1 MKPGVKNDEPREIL
15 QRRINRSEFHPFF
28 QPIVSLEDLRVVGF
42 EMLARHISPEG
53 TITAPADFIPAMEQS
68 GLLDELM
75 LSLMAQGFKTAA
87 AWPEQ
92 QFLSMNVSPSQ
103 LNGKDLTEIIHK
115 TAIQFQFDLARLK
128 IEITE
133 TALLNDIN
141 RARTEIEAL
150 SDMGCTIAMDDFGT
164 GYSSLAWLIQLPVN
178 TLKIDIS
185 FIRSMLDKKDSRK
198 IISSVVGLGRSL
210 DMDVIAEGVETDEQA
225 EMLRGIGCLYAQ
237 GYLFGRPVTAAESHS
252 MLTTVPDKGFLRRVA
267 RLSLD
272 QRAHQISS
280 MYAVPGTS
288 ICFLNPDLVIV
299 DASDTFAERV
309 GWAPQDLIHKYIY
322 EVIPSQAEKLIWL
335 QEFRIKGLP
344 YPPYEVMLPDGSSDL
359 VMVTRVEDEAKDLLG
374 FCVFGVKL
382 SSRDSNETN

>member
-15 QRRINRSEFHPFF
+15 QRRINRGEFHPFF

>member
-1 MKPGVKNDEPREIL
+1 MKHAVKNNEPRELL
-15 QRRINRSEFHPFF
+15 QQRIKRGEFHPFF
-28 QPIVSLEDLRVVGF
+28 QPIVSLEDLRVMGF
-42 EMLARHISPEG
+42 EMLARHISPKG
-53 TITAPADFIPAMEQS
+53 SITPPADFIPAMERE

-75 LSLMAQGFKTAA
+75 LSLMVQGFKMAA
-87 AWPEQ
+87 AWPDH

-103 LNGKDLTEIIHK
+103 LNGSYLTETIRK
-115 TAIQFQFDLARLK
+115 TAVQYGFDLARLK

-141 RARTEIEAL
+141 TARTEIEAL
-150 SDMGCTIAMDDFGT
+150 SEMGCTIAMDDFGT
-164 GYSSLAWLIQLPVN
+164 GYSSLAWLIRLPVN
-178 TLKIDIS
+178 TLKIDSS
-185 FIRSMLDKKDSRK
+185 FIQSMLDKKDSRK

-210 DMDVIAEGVETDEQA
+210 DMDVVAEGVETDEQA

-237 GYLFGRPVTAAESHS
+237 GYLFGRPVAAAESGL
-252 MLTTVPDKGFLRRVA
+252 MLTTATGKDFNQRVA

-288 ICFLNPDLVIV
+288 ICFLNPELMIV

-309 GWAPQDLIHKYIY
+309 GWAPQDVIHKYIY
-322 EVIPSQAEKLIWL
+322 EVIPSQADKLLWL
-335 QEFRIKGLP
+335 QAFRKKGLP
-344 YPPYEVMLPDGSSDL
+344 YPPYEVVLPDGSSDL

-374 FCVFGVKL
+374 FCVFGVRL
-382 SSRDSNETN
+382 SKRDDNDKN

>member
-1 MKPGVKNDEPREIL
+1 MKHGVKNDEPRERLL
-15 QRRINRSEFHPFF
+15 QRIKRGEFHPFF
-28 QPIVSLEDLRVVGF
+28 QPIVSLEDQRVMGF

-53 TITAPADFIPAMEQS
+53 TITPPADFIPAMEQT

-75 LSLMAQGFKTAA
+75 LSLMVQGFRAAA

-103 LNGKDLTEIIHK
+103 LNGRYLTETIRN
-115 TAIQFQFDLARLK
+115 TALQARFDLCRLK

-133 TALLNDIN
+133 TALLNDIHT
-141 RARTEIEAL
+141 ARTEIEAL
-150 SDMGCTIAMDDFGT
+150 SEMGCTIAMDDFGT

-178 TLKIDIS
+178 TLKIDSS

-237 GYLFGRPVTAAESHS
+237 GYLFGRPVSAAESGL
-252 MLTTVPDKGFLRRVA
+252 MLTTATDKGFVRRVA

-288 ICFLNPDLVIV
+288 ICFLDPELVIV

-309 GWAPQDLIHKYIY
+309 GWTPHDLIHKYIY
-322 EVIPSQAEKLIWL
+322 EVIPSQADKLLWL
-335 QEFRIKGLP
+335 QEFRKKGLP
-344 YPPYEVMLPDGSSDL
+344 YPPYEVVLPDGSSDL
-359 VMVTRVEDEAKDLLG
+359 VMVTRVEDEAKELLG

-382 SSRDSNETN
+382 SSRDGNN

>member
-1 MKPGVKNDEPREIL
+1 MIHGVKNDEPRERLL
-15 QRRINRSEFHPFF
+15 QRIKRGEFHPFF
-28 QPIVSLEDLRVVGF
+28 QPIVSLEDQRVMGF

-53 TITAPADFIPAMEQS
+53 TITPPADFIPAMERT
-68 GLLDELM
+68 GLLDKLM
-75 LSLMAQGFKTAA
+75 LSLMVQGFRAAA

-103 LNGKDLTEIIHK
+103 LNGRYLTETIRN
-115 TAIQFQFDLARLK
+115 TALQARFDLCRLK

-133 TALLNDIN
+133 TALLNDIHT
-141 RARTEIEAL
+141 ARTEIEAL
-150 SDMGCTIAMDDFGT
+150 SEMGCKIAMDDFGT

-178 TLKIDIS
+178 TLKIDSS

-237 GYLFGRPVTAAESHS
+237 GYLFGRPVSAAESGL
-252 MLTTVPDKGFLRRVA
+252 MLTTATDKGFVRRVA

-288 ICFLNPDLVIV
+288 ICFLDPELVIV

-309 GWAPQDLIHKYIY
+309 GWTPHDLIHKYIY
-322 EVIPSQAEKLIWL
+322 EVIPSQADKLLWL
-335 QEFRIKGLP
+335 QEFRKKGLP
-344 YPPYEVMLPDGSSDL
+344 YPPYEVVLPDGSSDL
-359 VMVTRVEDEAKDLLG
+359 VMVTRVEDEAKELLG

-382 SSRDSNETN
+382 SSRDGNN

>member
-1 MKPGVKNDEPREIL
+1 MKQGVKNDEPRERL
-15 QRRINRSEFHPFF
+15 QQRIKRGEFHPFF
-28 QPIVSLEDLRVVGF
+28 QPIVSLEDLRVMGF

-53 TITAPADFIPAMEQS
+53 TITPPADFIPAMERA

-75 LSLMAQGFKTAA
+75 LSLMVQGFKTAA
-87 AWPEQ
+87 TWPEQ
-92 QFLSMNVSPSQ
+92 TFLSMNVSPSQ
-103 LNGKDLTEIIHK
+103 LDGRCLAETIRK
-115 TAIQFQFDLARLK
+115 TARQSEFDLAWLK

-133 TALLNDIN
+133 TALLNDIDT
-141 RARTEIEAL
+141 ARKEIETL
-150 SDMGCTIAMDDFGT
+150 SEMGCTIALDDFGT

-178 TLKIDIS
+178 TLKIDSS

-237 GYLFGRPVTAAESHS
+237 GYLFGRPVSAAESGL
-252 MLTTVPDKGFLRRVA
+252 MLTTATDRGFNRRVA

-288 ICFLNPDLVIV
+288 ICFLDPELVIV

-309 GWAPQDLIHKYIY
+309 GWAPHDLIHKYIY
-322 EVIPSQAEKLIWL
+322 EVIPSQADKLLWL
-335 QEFRIKGLP
+335 QEFRKKGLP
-344 YPPYEVMLPDGSSDL
+344 YPPYEVVLPDGSSDL
-359 VMVTRVEDEAKDLLG
+359 VMVTRVEDEAKELLG

-382 SSRDSNETN
+382 SNRDGTDKN

>member
-1 MKPGVKNDEPREIL
+1 MKYGVRNGEPRGLL
-15 QRRINRSEFHPFF
+15 QQRIKRGEFHPFF
-28 QPIVSLEDLRVVGF
+28 QPIVSLEDLRVMGF
-42 EMLARHISPEG
+42 EMLARHISPKG
-53 TITAPADFIPAMEQS
+53 SITPPANFIPAMERA

-75 LSLMAQGFKTAA
+75 FSLIVQGFKAAA
-87 AWPEQ
+87 AWPDH

-103 LNGKDLTEIIHK
+103 LNGRYLTETIRK
-115 TAIQFQFDLARLK
+115 TALKSQFDLARLK

-133 TALLNDIN
+133 TALLNDIES
-141 RARTEIEAL
+141 ARTEIEAL
-150 SDMGCTIAMDDFGT
+150 SEMGCTIAMDDFGT

-178 TLKIDIS
+178 TLKIDSS

-210 DMDVIAEGVETDEQA
+210 DMDVIAEGVETVEQA

-237 GYLFGRPVTAAESHS
+237 GYLFGRPVSATESCQL
-252 MLTTVPDKGFLRRVA
+252 LTTANDKGFIQRVA

-288 ICFLNPDLVIV
+288 ICFLNPELMIV

-309 GWAPQDLIHKYIY
+309 GWAPQDVIHKYIY
-322 EVIPSQAEKLIWL
+322 EVIPSQADKLLWL
-335 QEFRIKGLP
+335 QAFRKKGLP
-344 YPPYEVMLPDGSSDL
+344 YPPYEVVLPDGSSDL

-382 SSRDSNETN
+382 SNRESNDKN

>member
-1 MKPGVKNDEPREIL
+1 MKPGVKNDEPREML
-15 QRRINRSEFHPFF
+15 QQRINRGEFHPFF
-28 QPIVSLEDLRVVGF
+28 QPIISLEDLRVMGF

-53 TITAPADFIPAMEQS
+53 TITPPADFIPAMERS

-75 LSLMAQGFKTAA
+75 LSLMVQGFKTAA

-103 LNGKDLTEIIHK
+103 LNGRYLTETIRE
-115 TAIQFQFDLARLK
+115 TANQFRFDLARLK

-133 TALLNDIN
+133 TALLDDIN

-185 FIRSMLDKKDSRK
+185 FIRSMLEKKDSRK

-237 GYLFGRPVTAAESHS
+237 GYLFGRPVTAAETHL
-252 MLTTVPDKGFLRRVA
+252 MLSTATDKGVLRRVA

-288 ICFLNPDLVIV
+288 ICFLNPELMIV

-309 GWAPQDLIHKYIY
+309 GWAPHDLINKYIY

-382 SSRDSNETN
+382 SSRPGAN

>member
-1 MKPGVKNDEPREIL
+1 MIHGVKNDEPRERLL
-15 QRRINRSEFHPFF
+15 QRIKRGEFHPFF
-28 QPIVSLEDLRVVGF
+28 QPIVSLEDQRVMGF

-53 TITAPADFIPAMEQS
+53 TITPPADFIPAMEQT

-75 LSLMAQGFKTAA
+75 LSLMIQGFRAAA

-103 LNGKDLTEIIHK
+103 LNGRYLTETIRN
-115 TAIQFQFDLARLK
+115 TALQARFDLCRLK

-133 TALLNDIN
+133 TALLNDIHT
-141 RARTEIEAL
+141 ARTEIEAL
-150 SDMGCTIAMDDFGT
+150 SEMGCTIAMDDFGT

-178 TLKIDIS
+178 TLKIDSS

-237 GYLFGRPVTAAESHS
+237 GYLFGRPVSAAESGL
-252 MLTTVPDKGFLRRVA
+252 MLTTATDKGFVRRVA

-288 ICFLNPDLVIV
+288 ICFLDPELVIV

-309 GWAPQDLIHKYIY
+309 GWTPHDLIHKYIY
-322 EVIPSQAEKLIWL
+322 EVIPSQADKLLWL
-335 QEFRIKGLP
+335 QEFRKKGLP
-344 YPPYEVMLPDGSSDL
+344 YPPYEVVLPDGSSDL
-359 VMVTRVEDEAKDLLG
+359 VMVTRVEDEAKELLG

-382 SSRDSNETN
+382 SSRDGNN

>member
-1 MKPGVKNDEPREIL
+1 MIHGVKNDEPRERLL
-15 QRRINRSEFHPFF
+15 QRIKRGEFHPFF
-28 QPIVSLEDLRVVGF
+28 QPIVSLEDQRVMGF

-53 TITAPADFIPAMEQS
+53 TITPPADFIPAMEQT

-75 LSLMAQGFKTAA
+75 LSLMVQGFRAAA

-103 LNGKDLTEIIHK
+103 LNGRYLTETIRN
-115 TAIQFQFDLARLK
+115 TALQARFDLCRLK

-133 TALLNDIN
+133 TALLNDIHT
-141 RARTEIEAL
+141 ARTEIEAL
-150 SDMGCTIAMDDFGT
+150 SEIGCTIAMDDFGT

-178 TLKIDIS
+178 TLKIDSS

-237 GYLFGRPVTAAESHS
+237 GYLFGRPVSAAESGL
-252 MLTTVPDKGFLRRVA
+252 MLTTATDKGFVRRVA

-288 ICFLNPDLVIV
+288 ICFLDPELVIV

-309 GWAPQDLIHKYIY
+309 GWTPHDLIHKYIY
-322 EVIPSQAEKLIWL
+322 EVIPSQADKLLWL
-335 QEFRIKGLP
+335 QEFRKKGLP
-344 YPPYEVMLPDGSSDL
+344 YPPYEVVLPDGSSDL
-359 VMVTRVEDEAKDLLG
+359 VMVTRVEDEAKELLG

-382 SSRDSNETN
+382 SSRDGNN

>member
-1 MKPGVKNDEPREIL
+1 MIHGVKNDEPRERLL
-15 QRRINRSEFHPFF
+15 QRIKRGEFHPFF
-28 QPIVSLEDLRVVGF
+28 QPIVSLEDQRVMGF

-53 TITAPADFIPAMEQS
+53 TITPPADFIPAMEQT

-75 LSLMAQGFKTAA
+75 LSLMVQGFRAAA

-103 LNGKDLTEIIHK
+103 LNGRYLTETIRN
-115 TAIQFQFDLARLK
+115 TALQARFDLCRLK

-133 TALLNDIN
+133 TALLNDIHT
-141 RARTEIEAL
+141 ARTEIEAL
-150 SDMGCTIAMDDFGT
+150 SEMGCTIAMDDFGT

-178 TLKIDIS
+178 TLKIDSS

-237 GYLFGRPVTAAESHS
+237 GYLFGRPVSAAESGL
-252 MLTTVPDKGFLRRVA
+252 MLTTATDKGFVRRVA

-288 ICFLNPDLVIV
+288 ICFLDPELVIV

-309 GWAPQDLIHKYIY
+309 GWTPHDLIHKYIY
-322 EVIPSQAEKLIWL
+322 EVIPSQADKLLWL
-335 QEFRIKGLP
+335 QEFRKKGLP
-344 YPPYEVMLPDGSSDL
+344 YPPYEVVLPDGSSDL
-359 VMVTRVEDEAKDLLG
+359 VMVTRVEDEAKELLG

-382 SSRDSNETN
+382 SSRDGNN

>member
-1 MKPGVKNDEPREIL
+1 MKHGVRNGEPRELL
-15 QRRINRSEFHPFF
+15 QQRIKRGEFHPFF
-28 QPIVSLEDLRVVGF
+28 QPIVSLEDLRVMGF
-42 EMLARHISPEG
+42 EMLARHISPKG
-53 TITAPADFIPAMEQS
+53 SITPPAHFIPAMERA

-75 LSLMAQGFKTAA
+75 FSLMVQGFKAAA
-87 AWPEQ
+87 AWPNH

-103 LNGKDLTEIIHK
+103 LNGRYLTETIRK
-115 TAIQFQFDLARLK
+115 TALKSQFDLARLK

-133 TALLNDIN
+133 TALLNDIKS
-141 RARTEIEAL
+141 ARTEIEAL
-150 SDMGCTIAMDDFGT
+150 SEMGCTIAMDDFGT

-178 TLKIDIS
+178 TLKIDSS

-210 DMDVIAEGVETDEQA
+210 DMDVIAEGVETVEQA

-237 GYLFGRPVTAAESHS
+237 GYLFGRPVSAAESCQL
-252 MLTTVPDKGFLRRVA
+252 LTTANDKGFIQRVA

-288 ICFLNPDLVIV
+288 ICFLNPELMIV

-309 GWAPQDLIHKYIY
+309 GWAPQDVIHKYIY
-322 EVIPSQAEKLIWL
+322 EVIPSQADKLLWL
-335 QEFRIKGLP
+335 QAFRKKGLP
-344 YPPYEVMLPDGSSDL
+344 YPPYEVVLPDGSSDL

-382 SSRDSNETN
+382 SNRESNGKN

>member
-1 MKPGVKNDEPREIL
+1 MKPGVKNDETRELL
-15 QRRINRSEFHPFF
+15 QQRIKLGEFHPFF
-28 QPIVSLEDLRVVGF
+28 QPIVSLEDLRVMGF

-53 TITAPADFIPAMEQS
+53 IVTPPADFIPAMERS

-75 LSLMAQGFKTAA
+75 LSLMAQGFKVAA
-87 AWPEQ
+87 TWPEQ

-103 LNGKDLTEIIHK
+103 LDGRYLTEIIRN
-115 TAIQFQFDLARLK
+115 TAREFQFDLARLK

-141 RARTEIEAL
+141 TARTEIEAL
-150 SDMGCTIAMDDFGT
+150 SGMGCTIAMDDFGT

-178 TLKIDIS
+178 TLKIDSS
-185 FIRSMLDKKDSRK
+185 FIRSMLHKKDSRK
-198 IISSVVGLGRSL
+198 IISSVAGLGRSL
-210 DMDVIAEGVETDEQA
+210 DMDVIAEGVETEEQA

-237 GYLFGRPVTAAESHS
+237 GYLFGKPVSGAESCR
-252 MLTTVPDKGFLRRVA
+252 MLNAVPDKGSLRRVA

-280 MYAVPGTS
+280 MYAIPGTS
-288 ICFLNPDLVIV
+288 ICFLNPELVIV

-322 EVIPSQAEKLIWL
+322 EVIPSQAEKLLWL
-335 QEFRIKGLP
+335 QEFRLKGLP
-344 YPPYEVMLPDGSSDL
+344 YPPYEVVLPDGSSDL

-374 FCVFGVKL
+374 FCVFGVKM
-382 SSRDSNETN
+382 SDRKRH

>member
-1 MKPGVKNDEPREIL
+1 MIHGVKNDEPRERLL
-15 QRRINRSEFHPFF
+15 QRIIRGEFHPFF
-28 QPIVSLEDLRVVGF
+28 QPIVSLEDQRVMGF

-53 TITAPADFIPAMEQS
+53 TITPPADFIPSMERT

-75 LSLMAQGFKTAA
+75 LSLMVQGFRAAA

-103 LNGKDLTEIIHK
+103 LNGRYLTETIRN
-115 TAIQFQFDLARLK
+115 TALQARFDLCRLK

-133 TALLNDIN
+133 TALLNDIHT
-141 RARTEIEAL
+141 ARTEIEAL
-150 SDMGCTIAMDDFGT
+150 SEMGCTIAMDDFGT

-178 TLKIDIS
+178 TLKIDSS

-237 GYLFGRPVTAAESHS
+237 GYLFGRPVSAAESGL
-252 MLTTVPDKGFLRRVA
+252 MLTTATDKGFVRRVA

-288 ICFLNPDLVIV
+288 ICFLDPELVIV

-309 GWAPQDLIHKYIY
+309 GWTPHDLIHKYIY
-322 EVIPSQAEKLIWL
+322 EVIPSQADKLLWL
-335 QEFRIKGLP
+335 QEFRKKGLP
-344 YPPYEVMLPDGSSDL
+344 YPPYEVVLPDGSSDL
-359 VMVTRVEDEAKDLLG
+359 VMVTRVEDEAKELLG

-382 SSRDSNETN
+382 SSRDGNN

>member
-1 MKPGVKNDEPREIL
+1 MIHGVKNDEPRERLL
-15 QRRINRSEFHPFF
+15 QRIKRGEFHPFF
-28 QPIVSLEDLRVVGF
+28 QPIVSLEDQRVMGF

-53 TITAPADFIPAMEQS
+53 TITPPADFIPAMEQT

-75 LSLMAQGFKTAA
+75 LSLMVQGFRAA
-87 AWPEQ
+87 ASWPEQ

-103 LNGKDLTEIIHK
+103 LNGRYLTETIRN
-115 TAIQFQFDLARLK
+115 TALQARFDLCRLK

-133 TALLNDIN
+133 TALLNDIHT
-141 RARTEIEAL
+141 ARTEIEAL
-150 SDMGCTIAMDDFGT
+150 SEMGCTIAMDDFGT

-178 TLKIDIS
+178 TLKIDSS

-237 GYLFGRPVTAAESHS
+237 GYLFGRPVSAAESGL
-252 MLTTVPDKGFLRRVA
+252 MLTTATDKGFVRRVA

-288 ICFLNPDLVIV
+288 ICFLDPELVIV

-309 GWAPQDLIHKYIY
+309 GWTPHDLIHKYIY
-322 EVIPSQAEKLIWL
+322 EVIPSQADKLLWL
-335 QEFRIKGLP
+335 QEFRKKGLP
-344 YPPYEVMLPDGSSDL
+344 YPPYEVVLPDGSSDL
-359 VMVTRVEDEAKDLLG
+359 VMVTRVEDEAKELLG

-382 SSRDSNETN
+382 SSRDGNN

>member
-1 MKPGVKNDEPREIL
+1 MIHGVKNDEPRERLL
-15 QRRINRSEFHPFF
+15 QRIKRGEFHPFF
-28 QPIVSLEDLRVVGF
+28 QPIVSLEDQRVMGF

-53 TITAPADFIPAMEQS
+53 TITPPADFIPAMEQT

-75 LSLMAQGFKTAA
+75 LSLMVQGLRAAA

-103 LNGKDLTEIIHK
+103 LNGRYLTETIRN
-115 TAIQFQFDLARLK
+115 TALQARFDLCRLK

-133 TALLNDIN
+133 TALLNDIHT
-141 RARTEIEAL
+141 ARTEIEAL
-150 SDMGCTIAMDDFGT
+150 SEMGCTIAMDDFGT

-178 TLKIDIS
+178 TLKIDSS

-237 GYLFGRPVTAAESHS
+237 GYLFGRPVSAAESGL
-252 MLTTVPDKGFLRRVA
+252 MLTTATDKGFVRRVA

-288 ICFLNPDLVIV
+288 ICFLDPELVIV

-309 GWAPQDLIHKYIY
+309 GWTPHDLIHKYIY
-322 EVIPSQAEKLIWL
+322 EVIPSQADKLLWL
-335 QEFRIKGLP
+335 QEFRKKGLP
-344 YPPYEVMLPDGSSDL
+344 YPPYEVVLPDGSSDL
-359 VMVTRVEDEAKDLLG
+359 VMVTRVEDEAKELLG

-382 SSRDSNETN
+382 SSRDGNN

>member
-1 MKPGVKNDEPREIL
+1 MKPVVKNDEPRDVL
-15 QRRINRSEFHPFF
+15 LRRINGGEFHPFF
-28 QPIVSLEDLRVVGF
+28 QPIVSLEDLRVTGF
-42 EMLARHISPEG
+42 EMLARHISPQG
-53 TITAPADFIPAMEQS
+53 TVTPPADFIPAMEQS

-103 LNGKDLTEIIHK
+103 LNGRDLAEMISQ
-115 TAIQFQFDLARLK
+115 TANRFQFDLTRLK

-133 TALLNDIN
+133 TALLDDIITA
-141 RARTEIEAL
+141 RAEVEAL

-164 GYSSLAWLIQLPVN
+164 GYSSLSWLIQLPVN
-178 TLKIDIS
+178 TLKIDSS
-185 FIRSMLDKKDSRK
+185 FIRSMLEKKDSRK
-198 IISSVVGLGRSL
+198 IISSVVGLGQSL

-237 GYLFGRPVTAAESHS
+237 GYLFGKPVTAAESHL
-252 MLTTVPDKGFLRRVA
+252 MLARAPEKGFLRRVV

-288 ICFLNPDLVIV
+288 ICFLNPDLMIV
-299 DASDTFAERV
+299 DASDTFAERL
-309 GWAPQDLIHKYIY
+309 GWAPQDVIHKYIY
-322 EVIPSQAEKLIWL
+322 EVIPSQADKLLWL

-344 YPPYEVMLPDGSSDL
+344 YPPYEVVLPDGSSDL

-382 SSRDSNETN
+382 TGRHGNEAK

>member
-1 MKPGVKNDEPREIL
+1 MNHGVKNNEPRELL
-15 QRRINRSEFHPFF
+15 QQRIKRGEFHPFF
-28 QPIVSLEDLRVVGF
+28 QPIVSLEDLRVMGF
-42 EMLARHISPEG
+42 EMLARHISPKG
-53 TITAPADFIPAMEQS
+53 TITPPADFIPAMERT

-75 LSLMAQGFKTAA
+75 LSLMVQGFRAAA

-103 LNGKDLTEIIHK
+103 LNGRYLTETIRKI
-115 TAIQFQFDLARLK
+115 ALQFEFDLARLK

-133 TALLNDIN
+133 TALLNDIHT
-141 RARTEIEAL
+141 ARIEIEAL
-150 SDMGCTIAMDDFGT
+150 SDMGCTIAIDDFGT

-178 TLKIDIS
+178 TLKIDSS

-237 GYLFGRPVTAAESHS
+237 GYLFGRPVSATETGLI
-252 MLTTVPDKGFLRRVA
+252 LTTATDKGFSRRVA

-288 ICFLNPDLVIV
+288 ICFLNPELMIV

-309 GWAPQDLIHKYIY
+309 GWVPQDLIHKYIY
-322 EVIPSQAEKLIWL
+322 EVIPSQADKLLWL
-335 QEFRIKGLP
+335 QEFRKKGLP
-344 YPPYEVMLPDGSSDL
+344 YPPYEVVLPDGSSDL
-359 VMVTRVEDEAKDLLG
+359 VMVTRVEDEAKELLG

-382 SSRDSNETN
+382 SSHDGNHKS

>member
-1 MKPGVKNDEPREIL
+1 MKQGVKNDETRELL
-15 QRRINRSEFHPFF
+15 QQRIKRGEFHPFF
-28 QPIVSLEDLRVVGF
+28 QPIVSLEDLRVMGF

-53 TITAPADFIPAMEQS
+53 TITPPADFIPAMERT

-75 LSLMAQGFKTAA
+75 LSLVVQGFRAAA

-92 QFLSMNVSPSQ
+92 QFLSMNISPSQ
-103 LNGKDLTEIIHK
+103 LNGRSLTETIRE
-115 TAIQFQFDLARLK
+115 TALQFEFDLARLK

-133 TALLNDIN
+133 TALLNDIQT
-141 RARTEIEAL
+141 ARIEIEAL
-150 SDMGCTIAMDDFGT
+150 SEMGCTIAIDDFGT
-164 GYSSLAWLIQLPVN
+164 GYSSLTWLIQLPVN
-178 TLKIDIS
+178 TLKIDSS

-210 DMDVIAEGVETDEQA
+210 DMDVIAEGIETDEQA

-237 GYLFGRPVTAAESHS
+237 GYLFGKPVSATESGL
-252 MLTTVPDKGFLRRVA
+252 MLTTASGKGFNRRVA

-288 ICFLNPDLVIV
+288 ICFLNPELIIV

-309 GWAPQDLIHKYIY
+309 GWLPHDLIHKYIY
-322 EVIPSQAEKLIWL
+322 EVIPSQADKLLWL
-335 QEFRIKGLP
+335 QEFRKKGLP
-344 YPPYEVMLPDGSSDL
+344 YPPYEVVLPDGSSDL
-359 VMVTRVEDEAKDLLG
+359 VMVTRVEDEAKELLG

-382 SSRDSNETN
+382 SSRDGNDKS